1 MTDREA
7 IRILQQMRGGG
18 GDWDEA
24 LEYAS
29 DILKS
34 REILKYTDG
43 VSDFWREQMPMN
55 TMEEMGELIQAIS
68 KLERYIHRYMSG
80 YNPEEYMERMDAV
93 ETEMADVIIA
103 VLALSHWYNMD
114 QADILKKMEKKLDVK
129 Y

>member
-18 GDWDEA
+18 DEWDEA

-34 REILKYTDG
+34 REILKYIDG

-93 ETEMADVIIA
+93 ETEIADVIIA